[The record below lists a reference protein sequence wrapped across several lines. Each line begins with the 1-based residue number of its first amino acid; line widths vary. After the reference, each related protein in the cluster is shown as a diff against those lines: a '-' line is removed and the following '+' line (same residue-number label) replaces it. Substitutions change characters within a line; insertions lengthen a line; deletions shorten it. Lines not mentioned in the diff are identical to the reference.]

1 MKNLTSVPIEF
12 YDLRKKLTAELLS
25 IGKSSE
31 VYKRSISLDGM
42 ADMMGISKETVLNL
56 LESLE
61 QGKDIVIDR
70 QRMLI
75 KIKTES
81 NNKR

>member
-31 VYKRSISLDGM
+31 VYKRSISLGGM

-75 KIKTES
+75 KIKPE
-81 NNKR
+81 

>member
-1 MKNLTSVPIEF
+1 MNNLTFVPIEF
-12 YDLRKKLTAELLS
+12 QELRAKLIAELLS
-25 IGKSSE
+25 IGRNSE
-31 VYKRSISLDGM
+31 VCKRTMSLGGM
-42 ADMMGISKETVLNL
+42 AEMMRIPKETVFTL

-75 KIKTES
+75 KIKPE
-81 NNKR
+81 

>member
-1 MKNLTSVPIEF
+1 LKNLSSLPIEF
-12 YDLRKKLTAELLS
+12 QELRGKLIAELLS
-25 IGKSSE
+25 IGRNSE
-31 VYKRSISLDGM
+31 VCKRTISLGGM

-61 QGKDIVIDR
+61 QEKDILIDR

-75 KIKTES
+75 KIKPE
-81 NNKR
+81 

>member
-1 MKNLTSVPIEF
+1 MNNFTSMPIEF

-31 VYKRSISLDGM
+31 VYKRSISLGGI

-61 QGKDIVIDR
+61 QEKDILIDR
-70 QRMLI
+70 QLMLI
-75 KIKTES
+75 KIKPE
-81 NNKR
+81 

>member
-12 YDLRKKLTAELLS
+12 YDLRKKLIAELLS
-25 IGKSSE
+25 IGRNSE
-31 VYKRSISLDGM
+31 VCKRTISLGGM
-42 ADMMGISKETVLNL
+42 AEMMRIPKETVFTL

-61 QGKDIVIDR
+61 QGKNIVIDR

-75 KIKTES
+75 TIKPE
-81 NNKR
+81 

>member
-1 MKNLTSVPIEF
+1 MNNLTFVPIEF
-12 YDLRKKLTAELLS
+12 QELRGKLIAELLS
-25 IGKSSE
+25 IGRNSE
-31 VYKRSISLDGM
+31 VCKRTMSLGGM
-42 ADMMGISKETVLNL
+42 AEMMRIPKETVFTL

-75 KIKTES
+75 KIKPE
-81 NNKR
+81 